1 MRSHF
6 DAKGCRVNE
15 WTAWAV
21 VIGLAGVLGIGTLFR
36 NYLRKI
42 VEDRLPPGRLPGLI
56 RQRDLPLPAGERFV
70 VLIADLQGDDD
81 KRTHTRHVAAA
92 LEPYRG
98 LEVVPVGPGPEWGIE
113 SRDAFKA
120 KARALLA
127 ERHGDVLISGDVA
140 TAGKASGSASCRAMR
155 ASRAGARPRKVGAPA
170 NTR

>member
-1 MRSHF
+1 
-6 DAKGCRVNE
+6 
-15 WTAWAV
+15 V
-21 VIGLAGVLGIGTLFR
+21 VVGLAGVLGIGTLFR

-98 LEVVPVGPGPEWGIE
+98 WRWCHSARGRNGASKAATP
-113 SRDAFKA
+113 SRPKRGRCWPKGA
-120 KARALLA
+120 
-127 ERHGDVLISGDVA
+127 
-140 TAGKASGSASCRAMR
+140 AM
-155 ASRAGARPRKVGAPA
+155 S
-170 NTR
+170 